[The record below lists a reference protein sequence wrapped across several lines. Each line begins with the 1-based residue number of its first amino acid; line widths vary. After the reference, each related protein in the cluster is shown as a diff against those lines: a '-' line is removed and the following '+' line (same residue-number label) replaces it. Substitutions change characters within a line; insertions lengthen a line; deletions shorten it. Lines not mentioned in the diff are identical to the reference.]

1 MIKLLELNRKTFN
14 YYREE
19 LNGNKND
26 SYSVA
31 KRKMTRNMML
41 AQKQPK
47 IELKK
52 GEKYCYGSLH
62 FLVVNNNVVWI
73 KNRCSKP
80 TGWILDKSEYVELN
94 EKLRID
100 GKSKNDLR
108 KKDIKYFFKTN
119 KSKLK
124 RKLKTVFNK

>member
-1 MIKLLELNRKTFN
+1 MVKLLELTPKTFK

-19 LNGNKND
+19 LNGNSND
-26 SYSVA
+26 SYDLA
-31 KRKMTRNMML
+31 KRKMTRNMIL
-41 AQKQPK
+41 AQRQPE

-62 FLVVNNNVVWI
+62 FLVVDNRVVWI

-80 TGWILDKSEYVELN
+80 TGWILDKNDYIELN
-94 EKLRID
+94 EMLWID
-100 GKSKNDLR
+100 GKNKNDLR
-108 KKDIKYFFKTN
+108 RKDIKYFFKTN

-124 RKLKTVFNK
+124 YKLKTAFNK

>member
-1 MIKLLELNRKTFN
+1 MVKLLELTPKTFK
-14 YYREE
+14 YYREK
-19 LNGNKND
+19 LNGNEKD
-26 SYSVA
+26 DYSVA

-41 AQKQPK
+41 AQKQPE

-52 GEKYCYGSLH
+52 GDKYCYGSLH
-62 FLVVNNNVVWI
+62 FLVVDNRVVWI